1 MDLLS
6 ILVEEITALNI
17 TDKLKI
23 AQYIYKRTGEIFEYD
38 PNWIFSS
45 KEEKDIL
52 RNKKVDIRNVTDFN
66 ITCFSWSR
74 LYNELLHAFNIVSK
88 IKYVYEDSDIPS
100 HANVEVYINGRI
112 FIADLTA
119 SYIDMVGIKC
129 GLDTYYNCQLSKKSL
144 DSNYEFSFVDEDIY
158 KKDLNLENLIVSL
171 KEKLEGIKRSCSDR
185 SRYIYIVYKEIENL
199 IKLVK
204 VHTGYV
210 IGCKYIQSLLKIF
223 LKEDYLTSIIYFYDR
238 PKGIFIAVHQVE
250 VDGVMHYF
258 SYESSSDGY
267 VMREIDDKQV
277 EVYYYLYSYK
287 LSKDLK
293 NNSLSNVY
301 RLK

>member
-1 MDLLS
+1 MNLLS

-66 ITCFSWSR
+66 ITCFSWAR

-144 DSNYEFSFVDEDIY
+144 DSDYEFSFVDEDIY
-158 KKDLNLENLIVSL
+158 KKDLNLENLIISI
-171 KEKLEGIKRSCSDR
+171 KEKLDGIKRSCSDKN
-185 SRYIYIVYKEIENL
+185 RYIYIVYKEIANL
-199 IKLVK
+199 IRLVK

-223 LKEDYLTSIIYFYDR
+223 LKEDYLTSIIYFYDKS
-238 PKGIFIAVHQVE
+238 KGIFIAVHQVE
-250 VDGVMHYF
+250 VGGVMHYF
-258 SYESSSDGY
+258 ACENSESGY
-267 VMREIDDKQV
+267 DMQEIDEEQV
-277 EVYYYLYSYK
+277 NIYYMLYLYK